1 MIRFH
6 APGRAL
12 SGPTLAAAHVVMSAV
27 LAAPFAGSVLAAA
40 DPAPAADT
48 AVRATG
54 PASVP
59 PIATS
64 DLAPIQS
71 GLDYHSFA
79 NVEQF
84 RVTRLEL
91 DLRVDSDHKIL
102 RGVVGLQIK
111 RLDPGATELVLDT
124 RDLSVTG
131 VAQKAQDVL
140 GALSKAE
147 TTWVSRPYHFER
159 KDKILGEAL
168 VIELPPSKKPTEFI
182 RIEYET
188 SPTAS
193 ALQWLTPEQTA
204 GKRKPFLFTQ
214 SEAIG
219 ARSWIPLQDTPQVRM
234 TYKAVIHT
242 SPDVLAVMSAKADS
256 GELGRQVLHNGEYSF
271 VMPEAIPS
279 YLIAL
284 AVGDLAFKET
294 GPRTGVYAEKSVL
307 QAAAKEFADTE
318 SMIQTGEKLFGPYR
332 WDRYDILVLPPS
344 FPMGGMENPRLSFIT
359 PTVIAGDKSLVS
371 VIAHELA
378 HSWSGNLVTN
388 ATWRDLWLNEGFTVY
403 LQSRIMIAV
412 YGERR
417 ERMEGVLGLRSL
429 REEMARLAPG
439 DQVLAIDLRDR
450 DPDEVF
456 SLVPYEKGRLF
467 LTFLDAK
474 FGRERFDEFLRG
486 YFDHFAFKSI
496 STEQFL
502 KYLKDNLLDRVPGI
516 VTYAEV
522 MAWVSGPGIPPDA
535 VLPTTDAFAVVDEA
549 RASWIS
555 GKIPAKKL
563 DTHDWI
569 AQQWLY
575 FLDNMPA
582 PGSPAL
588 LTAAQMADL
597 DRAFGFTRTVNAEIG
612 HSWFLLV
619 IRNHYQPSYVRL
631 EEYLKTIGRRK
642 LIKPLY
648 EELMKT
654 PAGAAQAKRVYALAR
669 PGYHPQ
675 TVAAIDA
682 IVNEASESPD
692 E

>member
-1 MIRFH
+1 MIRH
-6 APGRAL
+6 CVAGL
-12 SGPTLAAAHVVMSAV
+12 VLTGSSLAAAA
-27 LAAPFAGSVLAAA
+27 
-40 DPAPAADT
+40 
-48 AVRATG
+48 
-54 PASVP
+54 
-59 PIATS
+59 

-84 RVTRLEL
+84 RVTRLSL
-91 DLRVDSDHKIL
+91 DLRVDSEQKIL

-111 RLDPGATELVLDT
+111 RLDPSATELILDT
-124 RDLSVTG
+124 RDLSILE
-131 VAQKAQDVL
+131 VAQKPQDVL
-140 GALSKAE
+140 GALSKTE

-159 KDKILGEAL
+159 KDKILGQAL
-168 VIELPPSKKPTEFI
+168 VIELPPSSRPTEFV

-193 ALQWLTPEQTA
+193 ALQWLTPKQTA

-219 ARSWIPLQDTPQVRM
+219 ARSWIPLQDTPQVRV
-234 TYKAVIHT
+234 TYKAIIHT
-242 SPDVLAVMSAKADS
+242 SPDVLAVMSAKSEPND
-256 GELGRQVLHNGEYSF
+256 GLGRPIKRNGEYSF
-271 VMPEAIPS
+271 TMPEAVPS

-284 AVGDLAFKET
+284 AVGDLGFKET

-307 QAAAKEFADTE
+307 QKAAKEFADTE
-318 SMIQTGEKLFGPYR
+318 SMLQSSEKLFGPYR
-332 WDRYDILVLPPS
+332 WERYDILVLPPS

-359 PTVIAGDKSLVS
+359 PTVIAGDKSLVA

-388 ATWRDLWLNEGFTVY
+388 ATWRDLWLNEGFTDY
-403 LQSRIMIAV
+403 LESRIMNAV

-417 ERMEGVLGLRSL
+417 EMMERVLGLRAL
-429 REEMARLAPG
+429 RDDLARLQPA

-450 DPDEVF
+450 DPDAAF
-456 SLVPYEKGRLF
+456 SAVPYEKGRLF

-486 YFDHFAFKSI
+486 YFDHFAFHSI
-496 STEQFL
+496 TTEQFL
-502 KYLKDNLLDRVPGI
+502 QYLRENLLDRFPGI
-516 VTYAEV
+516 VTRDQV
-522 MAWVSGPGIPPDA
+522 MAWVVGPGIPADA
-535 VLPTTDAFAVVDEA
+535 VLPTTDAFAAVDGA
-549 RASWIS
+549 RGSWVA
-555 GKIPAKKL
+555 GKVPAQKL
-563 DTHDWI
+563 DTHAWV

-575 FLDNMPA
+575 FLDNMP
-582 PGSPAL
+582 L
-588 LTAAQMADL
+588 LTAAQLAEL
-597 DRAFGFTRTVNAEIG
+597 DRAFAFSRTANAEIG
-612 HSWFLLV
+612 QSWFLLV
-619 IRNHYQPSYVRL
+619 IRNHYQPGYVRL
-631 EEYLKTIGRRK
+631 EQYLQTVGRRK

-654 PAGAAQAKRVYALAR
+654 PGGAAQAKRVYALAR

-682 IVNEASESPD
+682 IVNPQSENSEMPD